1 MENSPMNA
9 GKMVIGKKIEQLLT
23 EKGMS
28 QADLAEKAEVTRA
41 AISQI
46 VAGKRV
52 PTLPVLRKLARVL
65 SVSIDHLA
73 GGSSKT
79 DVEAVLK
86 NDPNQIEFFRNFQS
100 LDPHVQEIIKKQV
113 EALKSKG
120 NK

>member
-1 MENSPMNA
+1 MAMTQN
-9 GKMVIGKKIEQLLT
+9 KMAIGKKIEQLLS
-23 EKGMS
+23 EKNMS
-28 QADLAEKAEVTRA
+28 QAELAEKAEVTRA

-46 VAGKRV
+46 IAGKRV

-86 NDPNQIEFFRNFQS
+86 NDPKQIEFFRNFQS
-100 LDPHVQEIIKKQV
+100 LDPQIQEMIKTQV
-113 EALKSKG
+113 EALKNKG
-120 NK
+120 TK